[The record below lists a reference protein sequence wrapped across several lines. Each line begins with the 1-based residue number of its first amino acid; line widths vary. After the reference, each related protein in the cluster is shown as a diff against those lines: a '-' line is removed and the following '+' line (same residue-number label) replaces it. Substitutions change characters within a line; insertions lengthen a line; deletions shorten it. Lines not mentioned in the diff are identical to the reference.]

1 MVQRLDFAAKAV
13 AAIATLLVVL
23 ALMPAAKAVEIDVN
37 KGQIDPLPIAITA
50 FVGGSP
56 DAAQAG
62 ADIAGVI
69 ANNLGHS
76 GYFRPLPPE
85 SFIEQITNFDQEP
98 RFSDWRQ
105 IQAKALVTGQAM
117 MDGGRLKAQF
127 ILWDTG
133 SQQKLA
139 GFEFATS
146 PKNWRRLAHL
156 ISDKIYQTMTG
167 VPGYFDTRIVFVSEA
182 GPKDKRVKRL
192 SIMDQDGYNVRSI
205 SDGKQ
210 IVLTPRFSPNS
221 LEITYMA
228 FGSGTPRVY
237 LYNIETGQR
246 EIVGEFPNMSFA
258 PRFSPDGQRVIMS
271 LQDEGNSNIFVLDLQ
286 SRQMQQLTNVPAI
299 NTAPSFSPDGSQI
312 VFESDREGTQQIY
325 VMNADGS
332 NQRRISFG
340 NGRYATPVW
349 SPDGKYIAFTKQGS
363 GRFAIGVM
371 NPDGGGERLL
381 TEGFHNEGPTWAPN
395 SRVIMFFRDEPGE
408 SGGPRLYSVDVSG
421 YNEQLVKTPS
431 FASDPA
437 WSPLL
442 N

>member
-1 MVQRLDFAAKAV
+1 MRMTDGRYFAGVV
-13 AAIATLLVVL
+13 AALLWL
-23 ALMPAAKAVEIDVN
+23 AMVASARGQGLDVDIN

-50 FVGGSP
+50 FIGSSP
-56 DAAQAG
+56 ESAEAG

-69 ANNLGHS
+69 ANNLGRS

-98 RFSDWRQ
+98 RFGDWRQ
-105 IQAKALVTGQAM
+105 IQAKALVTGQAV

-156 ISDKIYQTMTG
+156 ISDKIYQQITG
-167 VPGYFDTRIVFVSEA
+167 VPGYFDTRIVFVSES

-192 SIMDQDGYNVRSI
+192 SIMDQDGANVRAI

-271 LQDEGNSNIFVLDLQ
+271 LQDEGNSNIFLLDLR
-286 SRQMQQLTNVPAI
+286 SRQTQQLTNVPAI

-312 VFESDREGTQQIY
+312 VFESDRDGGQQIY
-325 VMNADGS
+325 MMNADGS

-340 NGRYATPVW
+340 DGRYATPVW
-349 SPDGKYIAFTKQGS
+349 SPDGRYIAFTKQGG

-371 NPDGGGERLL
+371 TPEGSGERIL

-408 SGGPRLYSVDVSG
+408 NGGPRLYSVDVSG

>member
-13 AAIATLLVVL
+13 AMIATLLIAL
-23 ALMPAAKAVEIDVN
+23 ALIPAAQAVEIDVN

-50 FVGGSP
+50 FVGTSP
-56 DAAQAG
+56 DSAQAG

-105 IQAKALVTGQAM
+105 IQAKALVTGQTI

-167 VPGYFDTRIVFVSEA
+167 VPGYFDTRIVFVSET
-182 GPKDKRVKRL
+182 GPKDQRVKKL
-192 SIMDQDGYNVRSI
+192 TIMDQDGYNVRSI
-205 SDGKQ
+205 SDGAQ

-228 FGSGTPRVY
+228 FGSGVPRVY

-271 LQDEGNSNIFVLDLQ
+271 LQDEGNSNIFLLDLR
-286 SRQMQQLTNVPAI
+286 SRQMQQLTNVTAI

-349 SPDGKYIAFTKQGS
+349 SPDGKYIAFTKQGN
-363 GRFAIGVM
+363 GRFAIGVI
-371 NPDGGGERLL
+371 NPDGSGERLL

-408 SGGPRLYSVDVSG
+408 NGGPRLYSVDVSG

>member
-1 MVQRLDFAAKAV
+1 MVQRLDFAAKTFAM
-13 AAIATLLVVL
+13 IATLLIAL
-23 ALMPAAKAVEIDVN
+23 AVIPAAKAVEIDVN

-50 FVGGSP
+50 FIGTSA
-56 DAAQAG
+56 DSAQAG

-85 SFIEQITNFDQEP
+85 SFIEQITNFEQEP

-105 IQAKALVTGQAM
+105 IQAKALVTGQAI

-228 FGSGTPRVY
+228 FGSGVPRVY

-271 LQDEGNSNIFVLDLQ
+271 LQDEGNSNIFVLDLR
-286 SRQMQQLTNVPAI
+286 SRQMQQLTSVPAI

-312 VFESDREGTQQIY
+312 VFESDREGAQQIY

-349 SPDGKYIAFTKQGS
+349 SPDGRYIAFTKQGN

-408 SGGPRLYSVDVSG
+408 NGGPRLYSVDVSG

>member
-1 MVQRLDFAAKAV
+1 MRMIDGRFFAGAV
-13 AAIATLLVVL
+13 TLFMWL
-23 ALMPAAKAVEIDVN
+23 ALAATARAQGLDVDIN

-50 FVGGSP
+50 FVGTSP
-56 DAAQAG
+56 ESAQAG

-69 ANNLGHS
+69 ANNLGRS

-98 RFSDWRQ
+98 RFGDWRQ
-105 IQAKALVTGQAM
+105 IQAKALVTGQTI

-139 GFEFATS
+139 GFEFTTS
-146 PKNWRRLAHL
+146 PKNWRRLGHL
-156 ISDKIYQTMTG
+156 ISDKIYQAITG
-167 VPGYFDTRIVFVSEA
+167 VPGYFDTRIVFVAES
-182 GPKDKRVKRL
+182 GPKDKRVKKL
-192 SIMDQDGYNVRSI
+192 SIMDQDGFNVRAI

-210 IVLTPRFSPNS
+210 LVLTPRFSPNS

-228 FGSGTPRVY
+228 FGSGSPRVY

-246 EIVGEFPNMSFA
+246 EIVGEFPNMSFS

-271 LQDEGNSNIFVLDLQ
+271 LQDGGAANLFVMDLR
-286 SRQMQQLTNVPAI
+286 SRQMQQLTNTDAI
-299 NTAPSFSPDGSQI
+299 NTAPSYSPDGSQI
-312 VFESDREGTQQIY
+312 AFEVGGDNSQQIF

-332 NQRRISFG
+332 NPRRISSG
-340 NGRYATPVW
+340 GGRYATPVW
-349 SPDGKYIAFTKQGS
+349 SPDGKYIAFTKQGG

-371 NPDGGGERLL
+371 NPDGSGERLL

-408 SGGPRLYSVDVSG
+408 NGGSRLYSVDVSG